1 MTAPV
6 RCQEDRRIRGVPRPA
21 LMEDVTDHKAI
32 TATVTGRVQGI
43 GYRYAVV
50 RVAQELGLVGW
61 VQNVADG
68 SVETW
73 AQGDEPDLELLVAF
87 MRRGPRQ
94 ALVRSVDILPVDPDP
109 SLQGFV
115 VRF

>member
-1 MTAPV
+1 
-6 RCQEDRRIRGVPRPA
+6 
-21 LMEDVTDHKAI
+21 MEGATDQKAI
-32 TATVTGRVQGI
+32 IVTVTGRVQGV

-61 VQNVADG
+61 VQNVTDG
-68 SVETW
+68 SADTW
-73 AQGDEPDLELLVAF
+73 AQGDEPNLEQLVAF

-94 ALVRSVDILPVDPDP
+94 ALVRSVDILSVNPDP
-109 SLQGFV
+109 SLHGFA

>member
-1 MTAPV
+1 MGGMA
-6 RCQEDRRIRGVPRPA
+6 
-21 LMEDVTDHKAI
+21 DHKAI
-32 TATVTGRVQGI
+32 TATVTGRVQGV

-61 VQNVADG
+61 VRNAPDG

-73 AQGDEPDLELLVAF
+73 AQGDEDVLGQLVAF
-87 MRRGPRQ
+87 LRQGPRS
-94 ALVRSVDILPVDPDP
+94 ARVRSVDILSVDPDS
-109 SLQGFV
+109 SLHGFA